1 MLRWIKK
8 YLMDAAGDDAGGGGG
23 SDAAAGGGD
32 KAAGG
37 AGDDKC
43 GDKSIFADVG
53 KDGAGDAA
61 GGADGKGGDG
71 KDASKG
77 DDKALTPEARA
88 LQAADKDTR
97 RPADVPAKYWDAE
110 KGEVKY
116 AAWAKSTSE
125 LETRMRDTGL
135 PPKTADEYKFEVPE
149 EMKKAGVA
157 LDQTT
162 SKAFS
167 ARALALGLTQ
177 KQYEG
182 VMSEYFS
189 SLGTMANA
197 AVGYSRDKL
206 NAELLAHYKVPGDVK
221 KNLVAA
227 FRVVSAFG
235 DESEV
240 EAAMGPMGNAPAWVY
255 RVLAKVGKEMGED
268 PGVKPDEVLGGDSLE
283 HLMRGKA
290 GDEDAPYWNPKHPQ
304 HAATVAKVTRFHQAQ
319 ANAKQRKQG

>member
-1 MLRWIKK
+1 MWIKHV
-8 YLMDAAGDDAGGGGG
+8 LMDAAGDADGGTG
-23 SDAAAGGGD
+23 AAGD
-32 KAAGG
+32 KAADGG
-37 AGDDKC
+37 AAGAGAGADA
-43 GDKSIFADVG
+43 GADKSIFADIG
-53 KDGAGDAA
+53 KGDAA
-61 GGADGKGGDG
+61 AGGDAAAKG
-71 KDASKG
+71 DAAKAG

-125 LETRMRDTGL
+125 LESRMRDTGL

-149 EMKKAGVA
+149 EMKKAGVS
-157 LDQTT
+157 LDQAT

-182 VMSEYFS
+182 VMGEYFN

-206 NAELLAHYKVPGDVK
+206 NAELLSHYKVPEELN
-221 KNLVAA
+221 KNVALA
-227 FRVVSAFG
+227 FRVVTAYG

-240 EAAMGPMGNAPAWVY
+240 EAAMGPQGNTPAWVY

-268 PGVKPDEVLGGDSLE
+268 PGVQPDQVLGGDSLE

-319 ANAKQRKQG
+319 ANARQRKAA